1 MLYGPSHGDATDG
14 GLLQL
19 DAGEWWLLA
28 LVIGTVV
35 LVVVAV
41 LLGLVIAVLQRIDR
55 HAARVFTVGKQI
67 SENTVA
73 LWTLEQTDRISLPS
87 VTRPEGSHQLGRPR
101 IARRTL
107 AWVASRRRSPNLT
120 AKLTGINQYFIDA
133 KLLEDWSLPGLA
145 KLFRV
150 RSFDEMRDARSSSSE
165 SSTSAAT

>member
-1 MLYGPSHGDATDG
+1 MVTRTDG

-73 LWTLEQTDRISLPS
+73 LWTLEQTNRDLVAIRDA
-87 VTRPEGSHQLGRPR
+87 
-101 IARRTL
+101 ARRL
-107 AWVASRRRSPNLT
+107 APAETTEDRTEDTGLGGVKEKVADKVQDWLGGPEDPGDAGASRC
-120 AKLTGINQYFIDA
+120 
-133 KLLEDWSLPGLA
+133 
-145 KLFRV
+145 
-150 RSFDEMRDARSSSSE
+150 
-165 SSTSAAT
+165 